1 MSSIS
6 TAVQPVLQ
14 AHRDATQAKIDA
26 ALLGKQINVLQE
38 TGDAI
43 RQMIGQ
49 IQSVQKQLESGH
61 IDVRV

>member
-6 TAVQPVLQ
+6 TAVQSVLQ
-14 AHRDATQAKIDA
+14 ARRDATQTKIDA
-26 ALLGKQINVLQE
+26 ALLGKQISVLQE

-43 RQMIGQ
+43 KQMIGQ

-61 IDVRV
+61 IDIRV